1 VNKNKIRILVADDEP
16 RYVLAI
22 QTYLEAKGYEVLAA
36 EDGQTAVELVI
47 AEEPDLV
54 VLDVRMPR
62 LDGYDACRRIRDFS
76 AVPIIMLTAL
86 TEEADKIKGLDIGAD
101 DYVTKPFGAKELL
114 ARVRAQLRRAEISQ
128 EKRLP
133 TTFQSGDILVDFA
146 QRRVFVRD
154 QEVDLTPTEYR
165 LLSEL
170 VKHAGRVLVPDYLIE
185 KVWGID
191 YGTQHRLLR
200 QAIHRLRQKVEADSQ
215 NPQYIQNRR
224 GIGYVFQPDH
234 GPVTRSQII

>member
-54 VLDVRMPR
+54 VLDVRMPH
-62 LDGYDACRRIRDFS
+62 LNGYDACRRIRNFS

-86 TEEADKIKGLDIGAD
+86 SEEADKIKGLDIGAD

-114 ARVRAQLRRAEISQ
+114 ARVRSLLRRVEISQ
-128 EKRLP
+128 EKKP
-133 TTFQSGDILVDFA
+133 PAAFQTGDILVDFA
-146 QRRVFVRD
+146 QQRVFVRD

-170 VKHAGRVLVPDYLIE
+170 VKHAGRVLVPDYLVE

-191 YGTQHRLLR
+191 YGSQNRLLR
-200 QAIHRLRQKVEADSQ
+200 QAIHRLRQKVEADPK

-224 GIGYVFQPDH
+224 GIGYVFISS
-234 GPVTRSQII
+234 GSSR